1 MILSFFVPL
10 LRLLPLHTTH
20 TNTRVT
26 CFLEG
31 QLKSGDIH
39 SLVFTAIFLWRRE
52 GPKPSQLRE
61 SGEREGGGAAD
72 PAKSELDGRGLRAL
86 RPPRARPFLFSA
98 MQRVWPGIVCSCRE
112 SNERKDTE
120 IKIVFSSS
128 LSPSRVNARERTP
141 GYGCGLFVQSTR

>member
-72 PAKSELDGRGLRAL
+72 PAKSELDGRGLRAAAAAGKAL
-86 RPPRARPFLFSA
+86 PVFRNAAGMAGNRVFVPRI
-98 MQRVWPGIVCSCRE
+98 Q
-112 SNERKDTE
+112 
-120 IKIVFSSS
+120 
-128 LSPSRVNARERTP
+128 
-141 GYGCGLFVQSTR
+141 

>member
-10 LRLLPLHTTH
+10 LRPLPLHTTH

-52 GPKPSQLRE
+52 GRSQA
-61 SGEREGGGAAD
+61 EREGGGAAD
-72 PAKSELDGRGLRAL
+72 PAKSELDGRGLRAAAAAGKAL
-86 RPPRARPFLFSA
+86 P
-98 MQRVWPGIVCSCRE
+98 
-112 SNERKDTE
+112 
-120 IKIVFSSS
+120 VF
-128 LSPSRVNARERTP
+128 RNAAWRERERAIVP
-141 GYGCGLFVQSTR
+141 RIQ